1 MTEVEDAI
9 VDVHV
14 CPIGTT
20 TLGDAE
26 LAHHVE
32 LFRSWIDESHEA
44 TTFVVD
50 EEFVVSSNDGAF
62 AGTTCPFLLVVCF
75 ACFPVDAAPVAVVV
89 GHSIR
94 TIDFAVDKHIAPMVG
109 VEGFCTPHAFHTLEV
124 IS

>member
-1 MTEVEDAI
+1 MTEVEDT
-9 VDVHV
+9 VVNVHV

-50 EEFVVSSNDGAF
+50 EELVVGRDDGAF
-62 AGTTCPFLLVVCF
+62 ASAARPLRFVVGL
-75 ACFPVDAAPVAVVV
+75 ACVPVHAAPVTVVV
-89 GHSIR
+89 VNPVR
-94 TIDFAVDKHIAPMVG
+94 AG
-109 VEGFCTPHAFHTLEV
+109 VLL
-124 IS
+124 